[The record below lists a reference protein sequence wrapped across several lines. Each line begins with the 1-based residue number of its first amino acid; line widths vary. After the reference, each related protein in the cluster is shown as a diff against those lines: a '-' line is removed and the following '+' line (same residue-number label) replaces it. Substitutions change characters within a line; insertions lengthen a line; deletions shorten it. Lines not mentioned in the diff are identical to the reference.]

1 MQWRKKCDEL
11 KARTSSKRQQLNTL
25 SDRLNEVNI
34 VQSDLNNDDHPQ
46 MKKIRLLGNR
56 LDKIMIK
63 YNEALDV
70 KKTYDL
76 IQSKLEQEQL
86 HYDNQLQDL
95 EKSLSDKNFD
105 LNELMTMSEAASKE
119 KEGIDKRLQRIQ
131 ANPGATPTVSD
142 MMMGDL

>member
-1 MQWRKKCDEL
+1 
-11 KARTSSKRQQLNTL
+11 
-25 SDRLNEVNI
+25 
-34 VQSDLNNDDHPQ
+34 

-86 HYDNQLQDL
+86 HYDKQL
-95 EKSLSDKNFD
+95 
-105 LNELMTMSEAASKE
+105 
-119 KEGIDKRLQRIQ
+119 
-131 ANPGATPTVSD
+131 
-142 MMMGDL
+142 